1 MGGLEVYDRG
11 VPFAVALGVG
21 TFLFWGVLSLYSTE
35 GSSPFSLRGFVL
47 FLFLLS
53 GLVLTLF
60 RFEILPQQTEETSH
74 FLREEGRVVL
84 ERPWGGMRV
93 HVIETSRGRFLYK
106 TFAREGM
113 EEGAEI
119 LLSGDIS
126 PLLKKPEENGV
137 KESSFDER
145 KYWGARG
152 VFGELHGEVCQKKS
166 EDFWSIPRWRT
177 YLKKELLLNFPPSL
191 RGYLLATWVGSRDPE
206 LEEKH
211 RRWGTAHLLA
221 ISGFHVG
228 LVLLLLLKMFPP
240 LLGKMRF
247 PVISMGMWGY
257 ILFAGASPSALRA
270 GLMAQILLLGRFL
283 GYRGN
288 GANAVALG
296 ASLLLIW
303 RPWWFWDLGWR
314 LSVLAALGITLL
326 ANFSWKAT
334 FFGSSPIIWGLTAA
348 PLVKVFGSV
357 PLGGVVLNFFL
368 LPVYAFLFPLCFLG
382 GILFF
387 LHIPGREII
396 LQGEEGLLELWHF
409 LVEEM
414 FSLFPFS
421 LENFQ
426 IALLLGSSF
435 LAFLLGLN
443 ITLSLPRRIF
453 CFCVT
458 AGGLFL
464 FAHGV
469 I

>member
-1 MGGLEVYDRG
+1 MYDRE
-11 VPFAVALGVG
+11 VFFPAALGVG
-21 TFLFWGVLSLYSTE
+21 ALLFWGVLLLYSPG
-35 GSSPFSLRGFVL
+35 GSFPFSLRRIA
-47 FLFLLS
+47 LFLLFLA
-53 GLVLTLF
+53 GLGMTLF
-60 RFEILPQQTEETSH
+60 RFQNLPKLIETAPHISG
-74 FLREEGRVVL
+74 EEGLVVS
-84 ERPWGGMRV
+84 ERSWGGMRV
-93 HVIETSRGRFLYK
+93 HIIETSQGKFLYK

-113 EEGAEI
+113 KEGAEI
-119 LLSGDIS
+119 LFSGDILPFEKS
-126 PLLKKPEENGV
+126 EETGRDN
-137 KESSFDER
+137 SSFDER

-152 VFGELHGEVCQKKS
+152 VFGEFRGKICQKAS
-166 EDFWSIPRWRT
+166 GSFWSIPRWRS

-191 RGYLLATWVGSRDPE
+191 RGYLLATWVGARDPE
-206 LEEKH
+206 LEERH

-228 LVLLLLLKMFPP
+228 LVLFLLLKTFPP
-240 LLGKMRF
+240 LLGNMRF
-247 PVISMGMWGY
+247 LLVSVGMWSY

-296 ASLLLIW
+296 ASLLLLW

-326 ANFSWKAT
+326 AGFSWKAA

-357 PLGGVVLNFFL
+357 PLGAVVLNFFL
-368 LPVYAFLFPLCFLG
+368 LPVYALLFPLCFLG
-382 GILFF
+382 GALFF
-387 LHIPGREII
+387 LHIPGREVI
-396 LQGEEGLLELWHF
+396 LLGEERLLEFWHF

-414 FSLFPFS
+414 FALFPFS

-426 IALLLGSSF
+426 IALFLGSSF
-435 LAFLLGLN
+435 LALLLVLN
-443 ITLSLPRRIF
+443 IVLSLPRRIF
-453 CFCVT
+453 CFCIT
-458 AGGLFL
+458 AGGLFF
-464 FAHGV
+464 FAYEV